1 MTMIATYLSPMSYN
15 NENSNLAP
23 RRRPPS
29 REDYFIRR
37 RSIDLHGRLGS
48 GGQKPKLVGCEILDL
63 SESGA
68 VVEPYAPVDETAQY
82 FTLEFNGQYRR
93 AKLVKSEARQLLLA
107 FFNEELDYIEA
118 Q

>member
-1 MTMIATYLSPMSYN
+1 MTTIATYLSPMSYN
-15 NENSNLAP
+15 NGNSNLAP

-37 RSIDLHGRLGS
+37 HSADLHGRLGS
-48 GGQKPKLVGCEILDL
+48 GGQKPQLVGCEILDL
-63 SESGA
+63 SEAGA
-68 VVEPYAPVDETAQY
+68 LVEPYAPVDNTAEY

-93 AKLVKSEARQLLLA
+93 ARLVKSEERLLLLA
-107 FFNEELDYIEA
+107 FFNEELDYIEV